1 MKWLNLKW
9 ALPVAALLLF
19 GASQASAQCP
29 AVGADSSGCE
39 LVITVTAV
47 NASGVG
53 TAFTVATTSPDQ
65 GPYDGVEDTLV
76 GVKNSSGAV
85 LTALNLSSPLDAFAF
100 DGDGPCVSTGIGN
113 TPSNCSSDPSGY
125 GGPGVSFSGINAAA
139 TSGTVSFA
147 PGVANGGT
155 AWFALEEAVTASQIT
170 GGGGGGTSSTPEP
183 GSFMLLASG
192 LLGLVGFARRKAL
205 I

>member
-29 AVGADSSGCE
+29 AVGADSNGCE

-47 NASGVG
+47 NGTGAA
-53 TAFTVATTSPDQ
+53 TAFTVATSTPDQ
-65 GPYDGVEDTLV
+65 GPYDAVEDTLV

-85 LTALNLSSPLDAFAF
+85 LTSLALSSPLDAFAF
-100 DGDGPCVSTGIGN
+100 DGDGPCVPTGLGN
-113 TPSNCSSDPSGY
+113 TPANCSSDPSGY
-125 GGPGVSFSGINAAA
+125 GGPGVSFSGVNASF
-139 TSGTVSFA
+139 TSGTVNFA
-147 PGVANGGT
+147 GVANGGT
-155 AWFALEEAVTASQIT
+155 AWFALEEAITAAQIT
-170 GGGGGGTSSTPEP
+170 PGGGGGTTSTPEP